1 MRILKA
7 EMTSIKQNQI
17 KQIPTKPGVY
27 FFKDLEN
34 EIIYIGKAKNLRN
47 RVRSYFQKSKHQSA
61 KNISLIKRIS
71 NVEWLVVRSEVEA
84 LLTEANLIKQHQPH
98 YNVSLKDDKSF
109 PYIRVTKEPYPRVF
123 ITREVVRDGSKYFG
137 PYTDVYH
144 LRRSLKAVH
153 KIFPVRSCDYFI
165 NDESIAAEKV
175 SLCLDYHIK
184 KCQGPCEGMVPESD
198 YNEMIKQ
205 VIQFLQGRTKE
216 TEKYIQNQMEK
227 SSSEMR
233 FEDAGMYRD
242 QLHAIGQFKDRQRK
256 VAADF
261 EDRDVFAF
269 AKEEDYAI
277 AVIVRI
283 RNGRI
288 TSREKISLR
297 KLDELD
303 AVTLETIITR
313 FYLES
318 DFIPKEISL
327 PIEPDNQDQLNIW
340 LKEKRNG
347 AVQLSVPQRGEKA
360 KEVRLAYQNA
370 KLLLGEWMLN
380 RKKRRELVPKM
391 INQLQDDLQLKVPP
405 RKIEAFDISHLGG
418 TNTVA
423 SMVCFT
429 DGKPKKSLY
438 RKFKVKTVEGIDD
451 FASMREIVHRRYKR
465 VKEEGIGLPDLIL
478 IDGGKGQLSMAVSA
492 LRELGLDYLPIVGLA
507 KKLEEVFVPG
517 QADAQSIH
525 KQSPGLILLRRIRD
539 EAHRFAIA
547 FQKQKRTAS
556 ISTSVFHEIPGMGEK
571 RVKKL
576 LRKYKD
582 IQRIAGL
589 KPEEIQKDM
598 SLSNAI
604 AKEIIKTARKTIS

>member
-7 EMTSIKQNQI
+7 EMTSIKKNQI

-109 PYIRVTKEPYPRVF
+109 PYIRITKEPYPRVF

-227 SSSEMR
+227 ASSETR

-327 PIEPDNQDQLNIW
+327 PLEPENQDQLNIW

-429 DGKPKKSLY
+429 DGKPKKSAY

-451 FASMREIVHRRYKR
+451 FASMREIVYRRYKR

-556 ISTSVFHEIPGMGEK
+556 ISKSVFHEIPGMGEK

-582 IQRIAGL
+582 IQKISGL

-598 SLSNAI
+598 SFSSAI

>member
-27 FFKDLEN
+27 FFKDLGN

-61 KNISLIKRIS
+61 KNISLIKRIA

-109 PYIRVTKEPYPRVF
+109 PYIRITKEPYPRVF

-165 NDESIAAEKV
+165 NDESITAEKV

-216 TEKYIQNQMEK
+216 TQKYIQNQMEK
-227 SSSEMR
+227 ASSEMR

-327 PIEPDNQDQLNIW
+327 PLEPDNQDQLNIW

-429 DGKPKKSLY
+429 DGKPKKSAY

-582 IQRIAGL
+582 IQRISGL

-598 SLSNAI
+598 SFSSAI